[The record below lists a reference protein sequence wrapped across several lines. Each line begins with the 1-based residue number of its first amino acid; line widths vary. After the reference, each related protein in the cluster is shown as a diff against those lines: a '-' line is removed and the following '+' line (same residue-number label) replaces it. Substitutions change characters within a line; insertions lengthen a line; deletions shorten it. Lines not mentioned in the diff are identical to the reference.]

1 MYTPAHFRIDDPDE
15 CLDIVERRGAGTLV
29 INDPDGGFEASLL
42 PWVIHR
48 EPNGAVRLLGHVS
61 KANAVAR
68 LAESAVPALVMFDL
82 VDGYVSP
89 TWYPSKQEHHQVVPT
104 WNYVS
109 VHIHGSVRV
118 IDDHHWLR
126 TQVGL
131 VTDRFEADMP
141 YPWAVSDA
149 PDDFIAKMLKGIVG
163 LELHVERVEGKAK
176 LSQNRSDADRAGVI
190 AGLNAVGDDELWAA
204 MTLAEEERGWQS

>member
-1 MYTPAHFRIDDPDE
+1 
-15 CLDIVERRGAGTLV
+15 
-29 INDPDGGFEASLL
+29 
-42 PWVIHR
+42 
-48 EPNGAVRLLGHVS
+48 
-61 KANAVAR
+61 
-68 LAESAVPALVMFDL
+68 MFDL

-89 TWYPSKQEHHQVVPT
+89 TWYPSKAEHHQVVPT

-109 VHIHGSVRV
+109 VHVHGSVRV
-118 IDDHHWLR
+118 VDDVHWLR
-126 TQVGL
+126 DQVGRL
-131 VTDRFEADMP
+131 TERFEDDMP

-163 LELHVERVEGKAK
+163 LEFHVDRVEGKAK

-204 MTLAEEERGWQS
+204 MTMAEEERGWGG